1 MDGKKFDAIVVGA
14 SIAGCTTAILLGRA
28 GLSVALVEA
37 HHDPQMY
44 KRLCTHYIQASAI
57 PAIRRLGLAE
67 QIESVGGV
75 RNGTEV
81 WTRWGWVRP
90 PPNYHSYGYN
100 VRRSRLDPMLREL
113 AASTPRV
120 ELMLGHKVRE
130 LLREGN
136 QVTGTRIDFD
146 GARQELHAQLVV
158 GADGRRSTVAD
169 LAGHDGKEHAHGRF
183 IYFAYYDGV
192 RLVTGQRSQIWM
204 LEPDLAYA
212 FPNDA
217 GLTLLAVNPAKEKLA
232 EFRNDLETS
241 MRGVLERLPNGPDLT
256 HAHRR
261 SDIVGV
267 IDYPSITRRV
277 AGPRVALVGDA
288 AMVSDYLWGVG
299 CGFAFNSA
307 EWLVDA
313 VAPAI
318 VGHRDLDKALQ
329 AYSKRHRRELRGHQY
344 LMTDFSRGRPY
355 NPLERLMF
363 SAAAKDPRMSEHL
376 FDFLERRVGP
386 SKFLAPT
393 ALARAA
399 QINLRH
405 RRQPATSTT

>member
-57 PAIRRLGLAE
+57 PTIRRLGLAE
-67 QIESVGGV
+67 QIESSGGV

-169 LAGHDGKEHAHGRF
+169 LAGHDGKEHSHGRF

-192 RLVTGQRSQIWM
+192 QLATGQRSQIWM

-261 SDIVGV
+261 SDIVGI

-288 AMVSDYLWGVG
+288 AMV
-299 CGFAFNSA
+299 
-307 EWLVDA
+307 
-313 VAPAI
+313 
-318 VGHRDLDKALQ
+318 
-329 AYSKRHRRELRGHQY
+329 
-344 LMTDFSRGRPY
+344 
-355 NPLERLMF
+355 
-363 SAAAKDPRMSEHL
+363 
-376 FDFLERRVGP
+376 
-386 SKFLAPT
+386 
-393 ALARAA
+393 
-399 QINLRH
+399 
-405 RRQPATSTT
+405 